1 MRFPTELRIFVD
13 RPKPRTF
20 YEYIA
25 DQIINGRD
33 INFKQKEAFDMRE
46 LLEEKKSQLQA
57 QLNNSVSHEEEIAK
71 IVAEYE
77 QEVRKEFATRD
88 TNEKAKLVA
97 QIEVVEELIKEQE
110 NLSADIETSEV
121 DETEEAKETEQTE
134 DCDAT
139 NEN

>member
-1 MRFPTELRIFVD
+1 MD
-13 RPKPRTF
+13 RPKPKTF

-57 QLNNSVSHEEEIAK
+57 QLNNSASHEEEIEK

-77 QEVRKEFATRD
+77 QKVRKEFATQD
-88 TNEKAKLVA
+88 ANEKAKLVA

-110 NLSADIETSEV
+110 NLSAQ
-121 DETEEAKETEQTE
+121 TEEISDAEEDEEVESAEQTE

-139 NEN
+139 NEI

>member
-1 MRFPTELRIFVD
+1 MD
-13 RPKPRTF
+13 RPKPKTF

-57 QLNNSVSHEEEIAK
+57 QLNNFASHEEEIAK

-77 QEVRKEFATRD
+77 QKVRKDFATQD
-88 TNEKAKLVA
+88 ANEKAKLVA

-110 NLSADIETSEV
+110 NLSAH
-121 DETEEAKETEQTE
+121 TEEISDSEEDEEVESAEQTE